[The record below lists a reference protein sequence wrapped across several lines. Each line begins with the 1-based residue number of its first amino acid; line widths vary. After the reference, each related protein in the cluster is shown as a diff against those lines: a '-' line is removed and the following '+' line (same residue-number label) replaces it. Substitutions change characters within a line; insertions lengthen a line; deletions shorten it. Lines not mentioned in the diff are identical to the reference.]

1 MTEKNSKSKKLKEK
15 NTSNGENWKG
25 VMKYRTTGA
34 KLGEKNIL
42 PREQQKTNRLE
53 SPATLKYKIVR

>member
-1 MTEKNSKSKKLKEK
+1 MTSDGKKFKEQKTKRK

-34 KLGEKNIL
+34 KLGGKKIL
-42 PREQQKTNRLE
+42 PRE
-53 SPATLKYKIVR
+53 

>member
-1 MTEKNSKSKKLKEK
+1 MTGKKFKEQKTKRK

-34 KLGEKNIL
+34 KLGEKKNSASGTAEDKSTGKPGYI
-42 PREQQKTNRLE
+42 E
-53 SPATLKYKIVR
+53 V